1 MREDEGYRE
10 VLLAIREAYGME
22 IQALTVPQV
31 ATCLNCDERTVKMLI
46 VKKKLHAVDISFGKK
61 ESPPSSIT
69 SVKYIFPSFAI
80 NFSCLQIEDN

>member
-1 MREDEGYRE
+1 MREAEGYRE

-22 IQALTVPQV
+22 IQALTVQQV

-61 ESPPSSIT
+61 NHRYRIPVDALARYLT
-69 SVKYIFPSFAI
+69 KK
-80 NFSCLQIEDN
+80 